1 MESTFIMVLEDF
13 FMSGWYILIIILIAF
28 IGYYLF
34 VYFRQKK
41 YLTFLTQDEFI
52 EGYRKAQLIDVR
64 EPNEFEKGH
73 IRGARNIPLTQLKQ
87 SLAAIRPDR
96 PVYLYC
102 QNTSRSTRAAHI
114 LYKNDYE
121 DINVLRGGFKKWTG
135 KVNTKTRLQR
145 Y

>member
-1 MESTFIMVLEDF
+1 MKVLY
-13 FMSGWYILIIILIAF
+13 SILIILALL

-34 VYFRQKK
+34 VYFRQRK
-41 YLTFLTQDEFI
+41 YLTFLNQDDFI

-64 EPNEFEKGH
+64 EPNEYERGH

-87 SLAAIRPDR
+87 SLAAIRPDK

-102 QNTSRSTRAAHI
+102 QTHNRSTRAAHI
-114 LYKNDYE
+114 LYKNNYDN
-121 DINVLRGGFKKWTG
+121 INVLHGGFKKWTG
-135 KVNTKTRLQR
+135 KINNKTRLQR

>member
-1 MESTFIMVLEDF
+1 MKVL
-13 FMSGWYILIIILIAF
+13 YTVLIILALL

-34 VYFRQKK
+34 VYFRQRK
-41 YLTFLTQDEFI
+41 YLTFLQQEEFI

-64 EPNEFEKGH
+64 EPNEFERGH

-102 QNTSRSTRAAHI
+102 QNHNRSTRAAHI

-121 DINVLRGGFKKWTG
+121 DLNVLHGGFKKWTG
-135 KVNTKTRLQR
+135 KVNNKTRLQR
-145 Y
+145 F

>member
-1 MESTFIMVLEDF
+1 MTVL
-13 FMSGWYILIIILIAF
+13 YTILIILALF

-34 VYFRQKK
+34 IYFRQRK
-41 YLTFLTQDEFI
+41 YLTFLQQEEFI

-64 EPNEFEKGH
+64 EPNEFERGH

-102 QNTSRSTRAAHI
+102 QNHNRSTRAAHM
-114 LYKNDYE
+114 LYKNGYE
-121 DINVLRGGFKKWTG
+121 DLNVLHGGFKKWTG
-135 KVNTKTRLQR
+135 KINDKTRLQR